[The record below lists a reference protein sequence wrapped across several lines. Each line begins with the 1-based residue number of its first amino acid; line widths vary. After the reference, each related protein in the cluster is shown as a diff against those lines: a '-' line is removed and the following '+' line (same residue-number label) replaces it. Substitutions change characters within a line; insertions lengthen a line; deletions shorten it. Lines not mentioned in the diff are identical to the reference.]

1 MGVLESIRYKINKN
15 IYFFNQYI
23 EKKKILMHPF
33 KEKIKIFLEKIYY
46 NTKPYQKNLI
56 TLVILAVVVLF
67 FLIPI
72 CDFCYNYI
80 FFYPLDKVSQF
91 NTTNV
96 TEKATIENLYR
107 TTSIQFVTI
116 IAQILGSLAI
126 LIGLVF
132 AWGNLNIAK
141 EGQITERFTR
151 AVDQLGN
158 PAQEIRLGGIHA
170 LGRISK
176 ESKKD
181 YSTIMVLLADYVRI
195 NSNVYNH
202 LENNYPKYGSLSMD
216 ILANEITT
224 SGILDEVVSTDIQIA
239 LKIIGERK
247 SFFDNKKDKSLN
259 LKETFL
265 RGAELSDLHL
275 EGTILS
281 WANLER
287 AILIRTHLD
296 NAYLKGTNLKF
307 AYLHSAEL
315 KGANLEKVDLSGA
328 DLTLAHL
335 EGANLKKV
343 ILKDAVLDAAH
354 LEKADLQGASLEKAF
369 LVITHL
375 EGANLRFANLKEA
388 NLRLARLEGA
398 ELWKANFE
406 GAFLYGA
413 SFEKAS
419 FGQIN
424 FKGANLSS
432 AIFKE
437 IGFGYANFEDATLKQ
452 AELEKA
458 NLIECKLNRADLRGA
473 NLEGAYLMEAEL
485 IGAKLLGT
493 NLEGANLEGAN
504 LEGADLRAV
513 NLKEAQLDGANLFGV
528 NLENA
533 RLDNADLSRVDLRK
547 ARNLSIEQL
556 SKVKSLDGAKIDEW
570 LRRSLEERDPEK
582 YQALLKKSDNYN

>member
-1 MGVLESIRYKINKN
+1 MEVLESIRYKINKN

-23 EKKKILMHPF
+23 ENKKTLIPPLI
-33 KEKIKIFLEKIYY
+33 EKIKVFLEKIYY
-46 NTKPYQKNLI
+46 KAKPHQKNLMA
-56 TLVILAVVVLF
+56 LLFLAVVIF
-67 FLIPI
+67 IFLMPI
-72 CDFCYNYI
+72 YDFCYNYV

-107 TTSIQFVTI
+107 TTSIQLVTI
-116 IAQILGSLAI
+116 IAQILGSLALLVG
-126 LIGLVF
+126 LIF
-132 AWGNLNIAK
+132 AWGNLNVAK

-181 YSTIMVLLADYVRI
+181 YSTIMMLLADYVRI

-202 LENNYPKYGSLSMD
+202 SENNHPKYGSLSMD
-216 ILANEITT
+216 ILANEIST
-224 SGILDEVVSTDIQIA
+224 SGILDGVVSTDIQIA

-281 WANLER
+281 WSNLER

-296 NAYLKGTNLKF
+296 NAYLKGTNLRF
-307 AYLHSAEL
+307 AYLHAAEL
-315 KGANLEKVDLSGA
+315 KGANLEKVDLSRA
-328 DLTLAHL
+328 DLTFAHL

-343 ILKDAVLDAAH
+343 ILKDAVLDAAN
-354 LEKADLQGASLEKAF
+354 LEKANLSGANLEKAF

-375 EGANLRFANLKEA
+375 EGTNLRFANLKEA
-388 NLRLARLEGA
+388 NLRLAHLEGA

-406 GAFLYGA
+406 GAFLYGV
-413 SFEKAS
+413 SFENAS

-424 FKGANLSS
+424 FKGADLSS

-437 IGFGYANFEDATLKQ
+437 VVFGYANFEDATLMH
-452 AELEKA
+452 ANLEKA
-458 NLIECKLNRADLRGA
+458 NLIRCKLNGADLLGADLRGA
-473 NLEGAYLMEAEL
+473 KLMDAEL

-493 NLEGANLEGAN
+493 DLRGAN
-504 LEGADLRAV
+504 LEGADLSGADLRGAILGGS
-513 NLKEAQLDGANLFGV
+513 NLKGSILDRADLENT
-528 NLENA
+528 NLEG
-533 RLDNADLSRVDLRK
+533 ADLEGADLEG
-547 ARNLSIEQL
+547 ARNLSIDQL
-556 SKVKSLDGAKIDEW
+556 SKVKSLIGVKIDKE
-570 LRRSLEERDPEK
+570 LRITLENRI
-582 YQALLKKSDNYN
+582 QNC